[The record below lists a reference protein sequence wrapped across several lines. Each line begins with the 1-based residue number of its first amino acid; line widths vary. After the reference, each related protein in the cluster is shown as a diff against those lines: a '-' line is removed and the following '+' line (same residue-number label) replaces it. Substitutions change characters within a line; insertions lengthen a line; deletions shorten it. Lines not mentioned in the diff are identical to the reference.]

1 MFVSDFKKLNKK
13 SFLYKFMNTDFTKK
27 RKNLEFIYLVVSP
40 AQSKIPPK
48 RLKQS
53 LIPCCI
59 NN

>member
-13 SFLYKFMNTDFTKK
+13 SFLYKFMNTDFIKK
-27 RKNLEFIYLVVSP
+27 RKNSEFIYLVVSP

-53 LIPCCI
+53 LMPCCT